1 VFWILQVYNWI
12 KFFRQD
18 TVIKNNMISGNK
30 ENGIF
35 CTGPENYTKIES
47 NSFIGY
53 NKKAGL

>member
-1 VFWILQVYNWI
+1 
-12 KFFRQD
+12 
-18 TVIKNNMISGNK
+18 MISGNK

-53 NKKAGL
+53 NKKAGLLENILI